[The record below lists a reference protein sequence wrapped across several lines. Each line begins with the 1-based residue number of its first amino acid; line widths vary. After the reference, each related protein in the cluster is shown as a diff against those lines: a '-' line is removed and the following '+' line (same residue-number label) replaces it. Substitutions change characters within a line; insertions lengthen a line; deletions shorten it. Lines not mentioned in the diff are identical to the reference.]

1 MLDAKKSEYQKTE
14 KRLMSY
20 AKCLFKLLAAI
31 SMAFFLF
38 ILGYNVILEANET
51 SSVGVRTGIVY
62 FGLVTV
68 IFTLC
73 LQASFFFGIRYL
85 TAMYYFQ
92 RFEFKRHRIRVSM
105 MVCIMVSSLFNLLGY
120 SYIVLKM

>member
-31 SMAFFLF
+31 SMAFFVL
-38 ILGYNVILEANET
+38 ILGYNVILDAKDN
-51 SSVGVRTGIVY
+51 SSVAVNTGTVY
-62 FGLVTV
+62 FGMATYLIT
-68 IFTLC
+68 FC
-73 LQASFFFGIRYL
+73 LQASFFFGILYL
-85 TAMYYFQ
+85 TAMYYYQ

-105 MVCIMVSSLFNLLGY
+105 MVFIMVSSLL
-120 SYIVLKM
+120 VLDAFAYLVLQV

>member
-1 MLDAKKSEYQKTE
+1 
-14 KRLMSY
+14 MSY

-38 ILGYNVILEANET
+38 VLGYNIIYENT
-51 SSVGVRTGIVY
+51 KSVGVNSGIVY
-62 FGLVTV
+62 FGLTTLV
-68 IFTLC
+68 ITFC
-73 LQASFFFGIRYL
+73 LQASFFFGILYL
-85 TAMYYFQ
+85 TAMYYYQ

-105 MVCIMVSSLFNLLGY
+105 MVFIMVSSLFNLLGY